1 LWLHRKAIRA
11 VAALLTAG
19 LLCGCAADPFGAPGL
34 RDYQSPVELTDTP
47 FFPQED
53 YQCGPA
59 ALATVLL
66 HSGVDVDAG
75 ELIPKVYI
83 PARHGSL
90 QPEMLAA
97 SRAYER
103 IPYVIAPDF
112 AALVAEVAAGRPVL
126 VLQNLGVAAIPV
138 WHYAVVIGYSA
149 EAGEVV
155 LRSGTDRRRV
165 TRAKLFARTWQ
176 RSDNWGVIALRPG
189 ELPASAEAE
198 RYLRAVAAVESIGRF
213 DLAAPAYRA
222 ALNRWPD
229 SRLAHLGLGN
239 AAWGMQQ
246 PADAERWYRQALDI
260 EPGDSTALNNLATVI
275 AAQGRCDEADALM
288 QRAIDTATGHDALL
302 EILQQSRQEMQN
314 CVPL

>member
-1 LWLHRKAIRA
+1 LWLHRKAIRV

-19 LLCGCAADPFGAPGL
+19 LLCGCAADPFGAPDL
-34 RDYQSPVELTDTP
+34 RDYQSTIELADTP

-66 HSGVDVDAG
+66 DSGVDVDAG
-75 ELIPKVYI
+75 ELIPKVYV

-97 SRAYER
+97 SRAYDR

-112 AALVAEVAAGRPVL
+112 AALIAEVAAGRPVL
-126 VLQNLGVAAIPV
+126 VLQNLGVAAVPV

-149 EAGEVV
+149 DAGEMI
-155 LRSGTDRRRV
+155 LRSGMDRRRI

-176 RSDNWGVIALRPG
+176 RSGNWGMIALRPG
-189 ELPASAEAE
+189 ELPASAEPA

-213 DLAAPAYRA
+213 DLAAASLPVGPQPLAGQPACLPRS
-222 ALNRWPD
+222 WQC
-229 SRLAHLGLGN
+229 GLGH
-239 AAWGMQQ
+239 
-246 PADAERWYRQALDI
+246 
-260 EPGDSTALNNLATVI
+260 ATS
-275 AAQGRCDEADALM
+275 G
-288 QRAIDTATGHDALL
+288 
-302 EILQQSRQEMQN
+302 
-314 CVPL
+314 